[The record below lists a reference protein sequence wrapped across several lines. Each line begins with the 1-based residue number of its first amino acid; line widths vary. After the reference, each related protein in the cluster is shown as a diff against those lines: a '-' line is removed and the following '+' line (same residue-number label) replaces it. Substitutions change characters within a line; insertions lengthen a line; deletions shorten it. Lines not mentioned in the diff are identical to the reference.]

1 MGAAGHQV
9 LILIFTK
16 ERIMSHTITIVRS
29 DIVSVKHDGK
39 LFNVSSEQ
47 TCEECGHHFIIF
59 LEDLILENGNHNTAF
74 VYCLDCENE
83 HVVFLFDA

>member
-1 MGAAGHQV
+1 MGVAGHQV
-9 LILIFTK
+9 LVLIFTK
-16 ERIMSHTITIVRS
+16 ERIMSYTITIVQS

-47 TCEECGHHFIIF
+47 TCEECGHHFVI
-59 LEDLILENGNHNTAF
+59 LSEDLILENDNHNTAF
-74 VYCLDCENE
+74 VYCLDCGNE

>member
-1 MGAAGHQV
+1 MGVAGHQV

-16 ERIMSHTITIVRS
+16 ERIMSHTITIGH
-29 DIVSVKHDGK
+29 DDLSVKHDGQ

-59 LEDLILENGNHNTAF
+59 SEDLILEDGNHNTAF
-74 VYCLDCENE
+74 VYCLNCENE